1 MSRSKDAQFEITP
14 QVLLKAYACGIFPMA
29 ESAEDPGLFWVE
41 PELRGV
47 IPLDDFHI
55 PRSLRKTLKRSPFE
69 IRIDHDFEAVIDAC
83 AESTHDR
90 PKTWINRRIR
100 KLYCDL
106 HAIGH
111 CHSVECWDGGELAGG
126 LYGVRLG
133 AAFFGES
140 MFSRRTDASKVALV
154 HLVERLRAGG
164 FALLDTQF
172 TTKHLTQFGAIDIP
186 RRKYS
191 KMLEQAVSG
200 NADFFAWRDQ
210 GKL

>member
-1 MSRSKDAQFEITP
+1 MSRAKDAQFEITP

-29 ESAEDPGLFWVE
+29 ESAHDPGLFWVE
-41 PELRGV
+41 PEKRGI
-47 IPLDDFHI
+47 IPLDGFHV
-55 PRSLRKTLKRSPFE
+55 PRSLKKVLKRRPFE

-83 AESTHDR
+83 AEETEDR
-90 PKTWINRRIR
+90 PKTWINDRIR
-100 KLYCDL
+100 TLYCDL

-111 CHSVECWDGGELAGG
+111 CHSVECWADGELVGG

-140 MFSRRTDASKVALV
+140 MFSRRSDASKVALA

-164 FALLDTQF
+164 FELLDTQF
-172 TTKHLTQFGAIDIP
+172 TTSHLERFGAIEVP

-191 KMLEQAVSG
+191 KMLEQAISAE
-200 NADFFAWRDQ
+200 ADFFALGDAA
-210 GKL
+210 